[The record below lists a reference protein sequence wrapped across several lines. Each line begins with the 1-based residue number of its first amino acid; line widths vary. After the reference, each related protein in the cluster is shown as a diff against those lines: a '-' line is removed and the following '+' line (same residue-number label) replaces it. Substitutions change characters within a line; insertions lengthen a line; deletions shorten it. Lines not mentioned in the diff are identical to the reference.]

1 VIVKSTQV
9 SYDFKSKNYKIMNKF
24 YLSIVATL
32 LTYSLLAAPFQKLP
46 YTIKQPNGTLIEC
59 FMSGDEFFN
68 WVHDNDGYP
77 IIKGSDNYYYYAVLS
92 GETFV
97 ASQFIVGEHL
107 PNIVGI
113 VKMQDINKSIFMNTG
128 KNARKNLEIPEK
140 PVLNPSRDQRNTLH
154 TGTINNIVIYI
165 RFAGESDIQTPRQVY
180 DNRLNLPTGNSLKA
194 YYREVSYDQLTINS
208 THYPPVSDPETQ
220 NFSYQDSHPRSYFE
234 PYHAT
239 DNPGGYDG
247 HSQRAQREQQ
257 LLVDAVNWINAN
269 HPIPSDLNIDADND
283 GYVDNVCFMI
293 NGDCG
298 EWNDLLWA
306 HRWALYLYTVY
317 INGKRV
323 YDFTFQPENQVSVRT
338 LCHEMFHV
346 LGAPDLY
353 HYYNGTDLR
362 PVGKWDIMQSGGGH
376 MLTYMKWKYA
386 QQNWITNIPEIT
398 VSGQYTLYPSTQ
410 QTNSC
415 FRIASHLNN
424 QFFMV
429 EYRKYSGEFESQL
442 PGQGLIVYRINTN
455 FDGNADYDG
464 EYIFDEVYV
473 YRPGGTTT
481 TNGIVDAA
489 AYSANSG
496 HTAINDNTDPSSF
509 LTDGSAGGLNIYN
522 VTGIGDSISFN
533 VSFGTVP
540 LFELVVD
547 PKPTEGGNPTGAGT
561 YESGTVVELQANPNQ
576 GWRFIAWTEKSNVF
590 LSSNPSYSYT
600 MGFKN
605 DTINAIYAEDT
616 HVDDIENQFV
626 IYPNPA
632 NNSLYISTL
641 TDIRQAVIY
650 DISGVVL
657 MNITSEEALRQ
668 IDISSLKSGVYL
680 IEVYDSNKMK
690 KTINKFI
697 KL

>member
-1 VIVKSTQV
+1 
-9 SYDFKSKNYKIMNKF
+9 MNKLCF
-24 YLSIVATL
+24 SIVATL
-32 LTYSLLAAPFQKLP
+32 LACNLLAAPFQKLP

-59 FMSGDEFFN
+59 FVSGDEFFN
-68 WVHDNDGYP
+68 WIHDNDGYP

-107 PNIVGI
+107 PNSVGI
-113 VKMQDINKSIFMNTG
+113 VKMQDIDNNIIRKKIDE
-128 KNARKNLEIPEK
+128 ARKALEIPEK

-165 RFAGESDIQTPRQVY
+165 RFAGESDFQTPRLTY
-180 DNRLNLPTGNSLKA
+180 DNRLNQPTGFSLKA
-194 YYREVSYDQLTINS
+194 YYWETSYNQLTINS
-208 THYPPVSDPETQ
+208 THYPPVEDPATQ

-234 PYHAT
+234 PYHET
-239 DNPGGYDG
+239 NNPGGYDG
-247 HSQRAQREQQ
+247 HSERAEREQQ

-269 HPIPSDLNIDADND
+269 HPIPADLNIDADNN

-293 NGDCG
+293 NGNSG

-386 QQNWITNIPEIT
+386 QQNWVTNIPEIT
-398 VSGQYTLYPSTQ
+398 VSGQYTLYPITQ
-410 QTNSC
+410 QTNNC
-415 FRIASHLNN
+415 FRIASPVNS

-429 EYRKYSGEFESQL
+429 EYRKHSGEFESQL
-442 PGQGLIVYRINTN
+442 PGQGLIVYRIDTRFN
-455 FDGNADYDG
+455 GNANYDG
-464 EYIFDEVYV
+464 ITEFDEVYV
-473 YRPGGTTT
+473 YRPGGTPT
-481 TNGIVDAA
+481 TNGSVDAA
-489 AYSANSG
+489 AYSVNNG

-509 LTDGSAGGLNIYN
+509 LTDGSPGGLNIYN
-522 VTGIGDSISFN
+522 VTEIGDSISFN
-533 VSFGTVP
+533 ISFGTMP
-540 LFELVVD
+540 SFELVID
-547 PKPTEGGNPTGAGT
+547 SKPEEGGNPTGAGS
-561 YESGTVVELQANPNQ
+561 YEAGTVVELKANPNQ
-576 GWRFIAWTEKSNVF
+576 GWKFIAWTDNSNVL
-590 LSSNPSYSYT
+590 LSTSPSYNYT
-600 MGFKN
+600 MGFEN
-605 DTINAIYAEDT
+605 DTIIAVYTKDT
-616 HVDDIENQFV
+616 YVDEIENQFV

-632 NNSLYISTL
+632 NNTLYINTL
-641 TDIRQAVIY
+641 TDIYQAIIY
-650 DISGVVL
+650 DISGMVL
-657 MNITSEEALRQ
+657 MNISSKDALRQ
-668 IDISSLKSGVYL
+668 IDVSSLESGVYL
-680 IEVYDSNKMK
+680 IEVYDSSKMN

-697 KL
+697 RL

>member
-1 VIVKSTQV
+1 
-9 SYDFKSKNYKIMNKF
+9 MNKF
-24 YLSIVATL
+24 YLSIIAAL
-32 LTYSLLAAPFQKLP
+32 FACNLLAAPFQKSP

-68 WVHDNDGYP
+68 WIHDNDGYP

-92 GETFV
+92 DETFV
-97 ASQFIVGEHL
+97 ASQFVVGKHL
-107 PNIVGI
+107 PDRVGI
-113 VKMQDINKSIFMNTG
+113 VKMQDIDKGVFRNISK
-128 KNARKNLEIPEK
+128 KARKNLEIPEK
-140 PVLNPSRDQRNTLH
+140 PVLNPLRDPRNTLH

-165 RFAGESDIQTPRQVY
+165 RFAGESDIQTPRQAY
-180 DNRLNLPTGNSLKA
+180 DDSLNLPTGKSLKT
-194 YYREVSYDQLTINS
+194 YYWEVSYDQLTINS
-208 THYPPVSDPETQ
+208 THYPPVEDPATQ

-247 HSQRAQREQQ
+247 HNQRAQREQQ

-269 HPIPSDLNIDADND
+269 HPIPTDLNIDADND

-293 NGDCG
+293 NGNSG

-306 HRWALYLYTVY
+306 HRWALYLYTVH

-323 YDFTFQPENQVSVRT
+323 WDFTFQPENQVSVRT

-353 HYYNGTDLR
+353 HYYNGKELR

-386 QQNWITNIPEIT
+386 EQNWVTDIPEIT
-398 VSGQYTLYPSTQ
+398 VSGQYTLYPITQ
-410 QTNSC
+410 QTNNC
-415 FRIASHLNN
+415 FRIASPVNN

-429 EYRKYSGEFESQL
+429 EYRKHSGEFESQL

-464 EYIFDEVYV
+464 VYIFDEVYV

-481 TNGIVDAA
+481 INGNVDAA

-496 HTAINDNTDPSSF
+496 HTAINDNTDPSGF
-509 LTDGSAGGLNIYN
+509 LTDGSAGGLNIFN
-522 VTGIGDSISFN
+522 VTEIGDSISFE
-533 VSFGTVP
+533 VSFGSIP
-540 LFELVVD
+540 SFELTIV
-547 PKPTEGGNPTGAGT
+547 PEPAEGGNPTGAGT
-561 YESGTVVELQANPNQ
+561 YEAGTVVELQANPNQ
-576 GWRFIAWTEKSNVF
+576 DWKFVAWTDKSNVL
-590 LSSNPSYSYT
+590 LSTSPSYNYT
-600 MGFKN
+600 TGFEN
-605 DTINAIYAEDT
+605 DTINAVYVKINNIHE
-616 HVDDIENQFV
+616 VENQFA
-626 IYPNPA
+626 IYPNPVS
-632 NNSLYISTL
+632 NLLYISTL
-641 TDIRQAVIY
+641 TDIRQAIIY
-650 DISGVVL
+650 DISGMIL
-657 MNITSEEALRQ
+657 MNISSGDALRQ
-668 IDISSLKSGVYL
+668 IDVSYLKSGVYL
-680 IEVYDSNKMK
+680 IEAYDSSKMK

>member
-1 VIVKSTQV
+1 
-9 SYDFKSKNYKIMNKF
+9 
-24 YLSIVATL
+24 
-32 LTYSLLAAPFQKLP
+32 
-46 YTIKQPNGTLIEC
+46 
-59 FMSGDEFFN
+59 
-68 WVHDNDGYP
+68 
-77 IIKGSDNYYYYAVLS
+77 
-92 GETFV
+92 
-97 ASQFIVGEHL
+97 
-107 PNIVGI
+107 
-113 VKMQDINKSIFMNTG
+113 
-128 KNARKNLEIPEK
+128 
-140 PVLNPSRDQRNTLH
+140 
-154 TGTINNIVIYI
+154 
-165 RFAGESDIQTPRQVY
+165 
-180 DNRLNLPTGNSLKA
+180 
-194 YYREVSYDQLTINS
+194 
-208 THYPPVSDPETQ
+208 
-220 NFSYQDSHPRSYFE
+220 
-234 PYHAT
+234 
-239 DNPGGYDG
+239 
-247 HSQRAQREQQ
+247 
-257 LLVDAVNWINAN
+257 
-269 HPIPSDLNIDADND
+269 
-283 GYVDNVCFMI
+283 MI

-415 FRIASHLNN
+415 FRIASHMNN